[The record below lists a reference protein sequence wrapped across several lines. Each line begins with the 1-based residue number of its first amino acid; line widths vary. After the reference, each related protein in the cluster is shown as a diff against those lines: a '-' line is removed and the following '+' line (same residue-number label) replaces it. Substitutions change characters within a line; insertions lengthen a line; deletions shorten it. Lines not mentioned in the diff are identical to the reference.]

1 MYGREEPPQQKELQ
15 IERAPEVQS
24 CPRDLLSTDQS
35 ISKLPFG
42 GATHCCKEAVG
53 IMSRDHTKLGMVHDP
68 KSQGRKCTRASG
80 RVLEGYCLSNL
91 GQISPRLGSVGKES
105 ACNIEDPGWISGL
118 GRFPREEN
126 GNPLQSF
133 CLENSMDR
141 GVWRATVHVV
151 AKSYTQLND

>member
-1 MYGREEPPQQKELQ
+1 MHGREEPPQQKELQ
-15 IERAPEVQS
+15 KERAPEVLS

-42 GATHCCKEAVG
+42 WATHCCQEAVG
-53 IMSRDHTKLGMVHDP
+53 IISRDHTKLGIVHDP
-68 KSQGRKCTRASG
+68 KSQGREYTRASG
-80 RVLEGYCLSNL
+80 RVLEGYCLTNL

-105 ACNIEDPGWISGL
+105 ACNVEDPGWISGL

-141 GVWRATVHVV
+141 GTWQATVHAV
-151 AKSYTQLND
+151 AKSCTQLSE